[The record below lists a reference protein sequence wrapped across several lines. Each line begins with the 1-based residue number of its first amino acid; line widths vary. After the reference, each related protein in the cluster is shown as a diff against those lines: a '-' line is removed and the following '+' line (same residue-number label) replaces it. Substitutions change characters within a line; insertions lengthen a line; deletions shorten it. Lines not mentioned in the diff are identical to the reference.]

1 MFVKF
6 YEDNASGRINDETFN
21 KITIQYTEEQKTLKD
36 EIVTL
41 EEVTEKLQN
50 VSDNTEQFIKII
62 KNFTDFSILT
72 TSMINQLID
81 KIVIYQ
87 KQKFKRYK
95 E

>member
-62 KNFTDFSILT
+62 KNFSDFSILT

-87 KQKFKRYK
+87 KQKLKRYK